1 MIDVDKGGLLLG
13 RFLPLAILSFI
24 GLFHA
29 YSQKHFPF
37 IILLLSLVFV
47 CYFLIP
53 VLKWRLALYIVMIFL
68 IWTIDYINI
77 GPINL
82 FLLLICLYIHLD
94 TLHWLSTIAYR
105 VFTVVN
111 FTFLHLGLY
120 INEQFQIEWL
130 VLSLI
135 LLYPLLKLHALI
147 QERHEQQHTYETLLS
162 EFRKMK
168 RLALESER
176 GARLEERTKIARNIH
191 DSVGHKLTALLM
203 KLEMLRLQERKTEY
217 EELKLLASESLEETR
232 HAVRALQH
240 EENEGIASVLQLI
253 RQLESE
259 SHIHLDF
266 TFKKGVLSA
275 NLSNKQN
282 VALYRVLQE
291 SLTNAMRHAHSREV
305 KVVLALNAIRNLEF
319 TVENKIY
326 EQKQLTWGFG
336 LTNMKKR
343 IEELN
348 GMLNVYQQDNRF
360 VVSGYLPLE
369 GKEIEL

>member
-1 MIDVDKGGLLLG
+1 MG